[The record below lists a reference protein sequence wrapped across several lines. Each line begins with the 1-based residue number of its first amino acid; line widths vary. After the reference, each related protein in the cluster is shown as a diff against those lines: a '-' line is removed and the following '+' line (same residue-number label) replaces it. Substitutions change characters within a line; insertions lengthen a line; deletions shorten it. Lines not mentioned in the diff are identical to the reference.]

1 MRQIVIILFL
11 VLSCFTTPAQ
21 TNQPASSLGRHE
33 FLPVSNTGTI
43 VADEQSGSL
52 LAAGVN
58 SLASNGGTNAPVE
71 EIALDDKHKLLAG
84 DRLTFHIQEDRIFE
98 YRTRDQPR
106 DPNAPTQL
114 LLSVTDSGELNV
126 PYIGLVTV
134 GGKTCREAAAEIRKL
149 LEKDY
154 YYKATVVL
162 GLDQAT
168 KVVGHYY
175 IYGYIKNPG
184 GFVLP
189 LDQTLT
195 VGKAISL
202 AGGFSDFASK
212 KDVKIIRTVDGQK
225 QTMEVNLVDI
235 LEKGRIEKDVPL
247 LPDDYIYVG
256 KKFINW

>member
-1 MRQIVIILFL
+1 MRKIVTILFAA
-11 VLSCFTTPAQ
+11 LSCFTLPAQ
-21 TNQPASSLGRHE
+21 TDRPAQPAGRHE
-33 FLPVSNTGTI
+33 FLPVSSSG
-43 VADEQSGSL
+43 ASAPDEQSGSL
-52 LAAGVN
+52 LPAAG
-58 SLASNGGTNAPVE
+58 ASQTATNAVGE
-71 EIALDDKHKLLAG
+71 VVLDDKHKLLAG
-84 DRLTFHIQEDRIFE
+84 DRLTFRIQEDRVFE
-98 YRTRDQPR
+98 DRDRQPK
-106 DPNAPTQL
+106 DPNAAPQL
-114 LLSVTDSGELNV
+114 ILTVTDSGELNV

-134 GGKTCREAAAEIRKL
+134 DGKTCREAASEIKKL

-175 IYGYIKNPG
+175 IYGYVKNPG

-225 QTMEVNLVDI
+225 QTIEVNLVDI
-235 LEKGRIEKDVPL
+235 LEKGRIERDVPL
-247 LPDDYIYVG
+247 LPDDYIFVG
-256 KKFINW
+256 KKFINL